1 MSLLGISC
9 YDYISS
15 KSSVE
20 GKKEGEGRTD
30 IFCHGGEVEVG
41 GRSFDA
47 AGHITSSVRKSK
59 DKCLTLPHFLLFIQ
73 SRIPDSGMVLTQDN
87 SLPTPLNP
95 NQDNSPQACLMSHLS
110 GDPKSYP

>member
-1 MSLLGISC
+1 MIIYLP
-9 YDYISS
+9 
-15 KSSVE
+15 KAVWK
-20 GKKEGEGRTD
+20 GKRKEKEEQ
-30 IFCHGGEVEVG
+30 IFICHGGEVEVG